1 MMLASK
7 LAMQD
12 SLLLMTIVL
21 FLRSLFIIQVV

>member
-21 FLRSLFIIQVV
+21 FFRSLFIIQVV